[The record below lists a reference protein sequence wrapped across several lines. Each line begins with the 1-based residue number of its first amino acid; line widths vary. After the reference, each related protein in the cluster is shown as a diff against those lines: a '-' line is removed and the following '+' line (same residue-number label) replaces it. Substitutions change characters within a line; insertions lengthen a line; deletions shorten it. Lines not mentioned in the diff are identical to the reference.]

1 VEPPPKPPGEGS
13 LVLYKNRPAR
23 VRRVADR
30 LDIELAGGETVKVR
44 PKDVVLLHPGP
55 LRSLDELAPQTGEVQ
70 AAWEVLAGGQTTLP
84 ELAEL
89 AYGAYTPATAWAA
102 WQLVADGL
110 YFSPKGTYPHRGPTG
125 GHGEPDQLIA
135 NTPQQVA
142 HKQAARDAEAA
153 QKQAWEAFVKRARA
167 GQVAPGDDRYLK
179 EVAAL
184 ALKQGAHS
192 RLMRE
197 LGREESPENA
207 HALLLELS
215 YWDET
220 VNPYPQRLGLSTSP
234 PALELPPLPDE
245 ARADLTHLPALAID
259 DEGTTTPDD
268 ALSLEGDRLWVHV
281 ADAAALVHPDDPVDL
296 EARARGASLH
306 LPESVVPMLPW
317 SATQRL
323 GLGLAE
329 VSPALSFG
337 LDLDPDGQA
346 IRLEVLPSWVRVT
359 RLTYAEAEARL
370 GEEPMRSFDRL
381 ARVYQARRRAHGALM
396 MDFPEVQVSVQAGE
410 IRLRPLPPLK
420 SRTAVQE
427 AMLMAGEAVA
437 RFAMEREI
445 PIPYAVQE
453 PPEPGGPTGESLS
466 LSEMF
471 ALRRTLKRSQYR
483 SLPAPHA
490 GMGLAAY
497 VQATSPL
504 RRYPDL
510 VAHQQIRAYLR
521 GGQPL
526 ETQDV
531 LERIGAVEAVIG
543 SVRQAEHLSDRH
555 WTLVYLLQQPGWH
568 GQGILVERR
577 GLSAKVLIPEL
588 GLEVSLRLPHPAPL
602 DSSLPLGLRDV
613 NLAQLEAYFALT

>member
-1 VEPPPKPPGEGS
+1 VKSPPQPPAEGS

-23 VRRVADR
+23 LRRVADR

-55 LRSLDELAPQTGEVQ
+55 LRSLDELAPQAGEVQ
-70 AAWEVLAGGQTTLP
+70 VAWEVLAGGRTTLP

-110 YFSPKGTYPHRGPTG
+110 YF
-125 GHGEPDQLIA
+125 HGEPDNLIA
-135 NTPQQVA
+135 STPQQVA
-142 HKQAARDAEAA
+142 HKQAARQAEAA
-153 QKQAWEAFVKRARA
+153 EKQAWEAFVKRARA
-167 GQVAPGDDRYLK
+167 RQVAAGDDRYLK

-184 ALKQGAHS
+184 ALKQGTHS

-220 VNPYPQRLGLSTSP
+220 VNPYPGRLGLSASP

-281 ADAAALVHPDDPVDL
+281 ADAAALVHPGDPVDL

-337 LDLDPDGQA
+337 LDLDPDGHI

-359 RLTYAEAEARL
+359 RLTYAEAETHME
-370 GEEPMRSFDRL
+370 EEPLRSFDRL
-381 ARVYQARRRAHGALM
+381 ARVYQARRRARGALM

-410 IRLRPLPPLK
+410 VSLRPLPPFK
-420 SRTAVQE
+420 SRMAVQE

-437 RFAMEREI
+437 RFALEREI

-453 PPEPGGPTGESLS
+453 PPEAGGPAGSAELAEVGESLS

-504 RRYPDL
+504 RRYLDL
-510 VAHQQIRAYLR
+510 VAHQQMRAYLR
-521 GGQPL
+521 GGRPL
-526 ETQDV
+526 ETQDI

-543 SVRQAEHLSDRH
+543 SVRQAEQLSDRH
-555 WTLVYLLQQPGWH
+555 WTLVYLLRQPGWR
-568 GQGILVERR
+568 GQGILVDRR
-577 GLSAKVLIPEL
+577 GLSAKVLIHDL
-588 GLEVSLRLPHPAPL
+588 DLEVPLRLPHPAPL
-602 DSSLPLGLRDV
+602 DSSLSLGLRDV
-613 NLAQLEAYFALT
+613 NLAQLEAYFTLT